1 MVKYMKKK
9 LLSKTYLNEAEKYK
23 IKFFL
28 DEDDYYICVK
38 KLIKISERF
47 IINHGIVAMDN
58 GYYILE
64 VVPKNENYAMR
75 LFLNEKK
82 EPIEYYFDI
91 IKESGIDKDT
101 KIPYFLDLYLDI
113 TVLINKEVHILDED
127 EFLYAYKTNDITSND
142 YMLAI
147 KIKDKLLEEIDSNT
161 NILMN
166 MDYSK
171 YLGDF

>member
-1 MVKYMKKK
+1 MKKK
-9 LLSKTYLNEAEKYK
+9 LLSNTYLNEAEKYK

-28 DEDDYYICVK
+28 DEDDYYVCVK
-38 KLIKISERF
+38 KLISITDKF

-64 VVPKNENYAMR
+64 VVPKNKNYAMR
-75 LFLNEKK
+75 LFLNDKK

-91 IKESGIDKDT
+91 IKESGIDKEY
-101 KIPYFLDLYLDI
+101 KIPYFMDLYLDI
-113 TVLINKEVHILDED
+113 TVLANGEIHIIDED
-127 EFLYAYKTNDITSND
+127 EFQEAYRENDITSED
-142 YMLAI
+142 YKLVI
-147 KIKDKLLEEIDSNT
+147 KTKDKLLEEINSKT

-166 MDYSK
+166 MDYEK